1 MGVLMANGFALS
13 DLQRDNQAQS
23 LDRIRRFQPKM
34 RIQFETDE
42 FIVKTA
48 ERQPEFMSVL
58 ELRHDVFIREWQ
70 GRELPSGLDL
80 EPFDFIGD
88 HILIIN
94 KKLDAVV
101 GTYRV
106 LCSEFC
112 DRFYSQ
118 DEFYMSAFLLRPGT
132 KLELGRACI
141 HPDFRDG
148 NTIDLLWKGLA
159 RYIQATQSQYLFGC
173 TSIKTIEQTKIECL
187 IADLQSQES
196 WSDEFL
202 IRATS
207 HYEFKGLN
215 YLNPARDNT
224 FRSRDLMP
232 PLLRSYLHA
241 GAHVYGEPALD
252 RQFSCVD
259 MLTILDMRNLTKRFQ
274 SRYFA

>member
-1 MGVLMANGFALS
+1 MANGFALS
-13 DLQRDNQAQS
+13 ELSQQPQTLERV
-23 LDRIRRFQPKM
+23 RGFQPKM
-34 RIQFETDE
+34 FIKFETDD

-48 ERQPEFMSVL
+48 EHQSEFMRVL
-58 ELRHDVFIREWQ
+58 ELRHEVFIREWQ

-80 EPFDFIGD
+80 EPYDFVGD

-94 KKLDAVV
+94 KKLDMVV

-118 DEFYMSAFLLRPGT
+118 DEFYMGAFLMRPGT

-141 HPDFRDG
+141 HADFRDG

-159 RYIQATQSQYLFGC
+159 RYIEATRSQYLFGC
-173 TSIKTIEQTKIECL
+173 TSIKTVNQQKIESL
-187 IADLQSQES
+187 IGDLQAGEN
-196 WSDEFL
+196 WSDEFC

-207 HYEFKGLN
+207 HYQFKGLN
-215 YLNPARDNT
+215 FLAPQIEEGFRARDWV
-224 FRSRDLMP
+224 P

-241 GAHVYGEPALD
+241 GAKVYGEPALD
-252 RQFSCVD
+252 RQFACVD
-259 MLTILDMRNLTKRFQ
+259 MLTVLDMRNLTKRFQ
-274 SRYFA
+274 ARYFLK

>member
-1 MGVLMANGFALS
+1 MANGFALS
-13 DLQRDNQAQS
+13 VSSLESHEQS
-23 LDRIRRFQPKM
+23 LERIRRFQPKM
-34 RIQFETDE
+34 YIQFETEE
-42 FIVKTA
+42 FLVKTA
-48 ERQPEFMSVL
+48 ERQPEFMAVL
-58 ELRHDVFIREWQ
+58 QLRHDVFIREWQ

-80 EPFDFIGD
+80 EPYDFVGD

-94 KKLDAVV
+94 KKLGAVV

-118 DEFYMSAFLLRPGT
+118 DEFYMSSFLMRPGT

-159 RYIQATQSQYLFGC
+159 RYIDATRSQYLFGC
-173 TSIKTIEQTKIECL
+173 TSIKTIEQKNIENL
-187 IADLQSQES
+187 LGDLRRQDYWVDDYQ
-196 WSDEFL
+196 
-202 IRATS
+202 IRATTDYKFS
-207 HYEFKGLN
+207 GLN
-215 YLNPARDNT
+215 YQTAEADSQ
-224 FRSRDLMP
+224 FRARDLMP

-241 GAHVYGEPALD
+241 GAKVYGEPAID
-252 RQFSCVD
+252 HQFACVD
-259 MLTILDMRNLTKRFQ
+259 LLTILDMRHLTKRFQ